1 MSNRPKFILNIKS
14 TDEEGTYELSLGA
27 DSMNELVDKLHEWND
42 WDNQN
47 FPNRSMEERER
58 ASGFYYFK
66 DKDKQL

>member
-1 MSNRPKFILNIKS
+1 MSNRPKFILSIKS
-14 TDEEGTYELSLGA
+14 TDEEGRYELSLGG

-42 WDNQN
+42 WDNQT

-66 DKDKQL
+66 DKDKQQ